1 VDFKYGTDRPSI
13 LLCRDHGASNFWKGV
28 MWAAQVARIGYRWKV
43 GDVNKIKFWEDV
55 WLESSS
61 LVIQYWEMY
70 SIINEQNGTIA
81 QLWDSENLMCTFRR
95 RVDVRLFSMWKEVL
109 SIASS
114 IVLTDEEDE
123 PAWQFYSSR
132 IYSSQS
138 LYSVINFRG
147 VIPVYVH
154 VVWKLRIPSRIH
166 FFIWLMSNNKL
177 LTRDNLKKEEERLMT

>member
-1 VDFKYGTDRPSI
+1 
-13 LLCRDHGASNFWKGV
+13 
-28 MWAAQVARIGYRWKV
+28 MWAAQVARIGYRCKV

-55 WLESSS
+55 WLGSSS

-95 RVDVRLFSMWKEVL
+95 RVDVRLFSPWKEVL

-123 PAWQFYSSR
+123 PACQFYSSR